1 MDDPELLERAR
12 RAADRAYAPYSNFH
26 VGAALLLR
34 DGRVVTGANVENAS
48 FGLTLCAERAALA
61 RAVAEG
67 ARPGEIEAVAA
78 SAAPCGACRQWLVE
92 FGVERVVYP
101 WRGELVSRTVAAL
114 LPDSF
119 LLEEG

>member
-1 MDDPELLERAR
+1 MDDRDLLERAR
-12 RAADRAYAPYSNFH
+12 RAADRAYAPYSGFH

-34 DGRVVTGANVENAS
+34 DGRVVTGTNIENAS
-48 FGLTLCAERAALA
+48 FGLSLCAERAALA

-67 ARPGEIEAVAA
+67 ARPGEVEAVAS

-92 FGVERVVYP
+92 FAVDRVVYP
-101 WRGELVSRTVAAL
+101 WRGELVSRSPAEA

-119 LLEEG
+119 LLDTG